1 MNLGDASLRTVTG
14 TPDHQHLKR
23 SRSRLTI
30 VIATAS
36 KPALI
41 HSSSKQS
48 ITASDDY
55 YSLSSGGS
63 SQDDRIAAR
72 YQTPPLQPKS
82 LDKFPA
88 EKPADTTK
96 PSIKVVPHTPPLIHE
111 TPAPRRTAQ
120 QHRIKRKPVSP
131 ESTASPRSA
140 DDEIVS
146 PPTPGFD
153 DTPYIQFALEQLT
166 RDEEVNEALRSEMR
180 NAASQNS
187 YPAERLLPEQVL
199 QQHSDRTKEI
209 VPPSDRRQP
218 SGSPSK
224 NSTDFLVLKQLTATQ
239 VNDNIAVPVYPP
251 EGSLQYP
258 QLNYLPKPLRIFPLL
273 SLTICCLLMG
283 AVMVFSNVWS
293 SHHRGL
299 WHYDGAGTRRY
310 FVLQYLP
317 QLVAIAIEVWL
328 IVVQCALHRILPFMI
343 MHSEKRAGN
352 SVAAFS
358 APLFPTNMLL
368 PNLWCFRHGEP
379 GFGLFFISVWV
390 SLFTVPLQ
398 SCLYQT
404 RYYDIDGSNEWRWTS
419 VQPIAWILFAVYIMI
434 AFTLVFLFYKL
445 RRNPTGLKWDPRSLA
460 DVLVLF
466 QRSNILSYLLGSEI
480 RDLDSTS
487 IPGKRFS
494 LRYWATS
501 KTQGEIF
508 HGIEE
513 HFANLEGF
521 SRAFRIR
528 ESRGGASSSGD
539 PAALDVESQRPY
551 KVSTLDSLRKNVH
564 SPFVR
569 YGWLPW
575 FLKDT
580 FVVAW
585 IVVVT
590 ILMLAFVIVS
600 FVNGPVERG
609 FLPLLPAPTTTDGF
623 SPADFLYSFL
633 PCLIGTVLLLLWQ
646 PIDLY
651 FRALQPFSNLATVR
665 GCQAESSILL
675 DYVACLPGEV
685 TVRAVLAGHYKV
697 AWISFISLMSIT
709 LPVLSGGIF
718 TAQFFVETQDI
729 RMAAS
734 MPGYYALVV
743 FVVLYSL
750 SFLAIWPTKKRSL
763 PHDISTLGQ
772 IISYVYGSQLMD
784 DAAFWQPRSKTD
796 LVTRLLGGLTGD
808 RGSSRYAFG
817 VYTGRDGKEH
827 LGIDRLHRPHSGEM
841 LITTGTIKS

>member
-1 MNLGDASLRTVTG
+1 MNLGDANLRTVT
-14 TPDHQHLKR
+14 T
-23 SRSRLTI
+23 SR
-30 VIATAS
+30 
-36 KPALI
+36 PALV

-55 YSLSSGGS
+55 YSLSSGDS

-82 LDKFPA
+82 VDRFLV
-88 EKPADTTK
+88 EKPTDTTK

-111 TPAPRRTAQ
+111 TPAPGRTAQ
-120 QHRIKRKPVSP
+120 GHIIKRKPVSS
-131 ESTASPRSA
+131 ESTSSPRSA

-166 RDEEVNEALRSEMR
+166 RDEEVNKALRPEMR
-180 NAASQNS
+180 NAASQDS
-187 YPAERLLPEQVL
+187 YPVERLFPEQVL
-199 QQHSDRTKEI
+199 QQHVNHTKETM
-209 VPPSDRRQP
+209 PPSDRIQP

-224 NSTDFLVLKQLTATQ
+224 IFTLFPVLKQLTVAKVT
-239 VNDNIAVPVYPP
+239 NNIAVPAHPP
-251 EGSLQYP
+251 EGSFQYP
-258 QLNYLPKPLRIFPLL
+258 QLNYLPKPLRISSLL
-273 SLTICCLLMG
+273 SLAVCCLLMG
-283 AVMVFSNVWS
+283 AVMIFSNVWS
-293 SHHRGL
+293 LHHRGL

-317 QLVAIAIEVWL
+317 QLVAIAIELWL
-328 IVVQCALHRILPFMI
+328 IVVQCALQRILPFMI
-343 MHSEKRAGN
+343 MHSEKRAAN
-352 SVAAFS
+352 SMAAFG

-379 GFGLFFISVWV
+379 GFGFFFISAWL

-398 SCLYQT
+398 SCSYQT
-404 RYYDIDGSNEWRWTS
+404 RYYDVDGSSEWRWTS
-419 VQPIAWILFAVYIMI
+419 VQPIAWTLFAVYILI
-434 AFTLVFLFYKL
+434 AFTLVLLSYNL
-445 RRNPTGLKWDPRSLA
+445 RRNPTGLKWDPQSIA
-460 DVLVLF
+460 DILVLF
-466 QRSNILSYLLGSEI
+466 QRSNILSCLFGSEI
-480 RDLDSTS
+480 RDFDSTS
-487 IPGKRFS
+487 IPGKKVS

-521 SRAFRIR
+521 SRAFRIK
-528 ESRGGASSSGD
+528 EPRGGASGSRD
-539 PAALDVESQRPY
+539 PDALDIESQRPY

-585 IVVVT
+585 IVIATV
-590 ILMLAFVIVS
+590 LMLAFIIVS
-600 FVNGPVERG
+600 FVNNSVERG
-609 FLPLLPAPTTTDGF
+609 FLPLLPALTTTDGF

-633 PCLIGTVLLLLWQ
+633 PCLIGTVLFLLWQ
-646 PIDLY
+646 PIDFY

-685 TVRAVLAGHYKV
+685 TIRALLAGHYKV
-697 AWISFISLMSIT
+697 AWISFTSVVSIT

-718 TAQFFVETQDI
+718 TAQFFVETQDV

-743 FVVLYSL
+743 FVVLYGL
-750 SFLAIWPTKKRSL
+750 SFLTIWPTKKRSL

-772 IISYVYGSQLMD
+772 IISYVYGSQLMN

-796 LVTRLLGGLTGD
+796 LVTRLLGSLTGD

-817 VYTGRDGKEH
+817 VYRGQDGKEH
-827 LGIDRLHRPHSGEM
+827 LGIDRLHRPNSGEM

>member
-1 MNLGDASLRTVTG
+1 M
-14 TPDHQHLKR
+14 
-23 SRSRLTI
+23 I
-30 VIATAS
+30 IATAS
-36 KPALI
+36 RPALVHI
-41 HSSSKQS
+41 SSKQS

-82 LDKFPA
+82 VDRSHT
-88 EKPADTTK
+88 EKTTDTAK

-111 TPAPRRTAQ
+111 TPALGRTAQ
-120 QHRIKRKPVSP
+120 GQTIKRKPVSS
-131 ESTASPRSA
+131 ETTSSPRSA
-140 DDEIVS
+140 GDEIVS

-166 RDEEVNEALRSEMR
+166 RDEEVNEALRPEMR
-180 NAASQNS
+180 NAASWDS
-187 YPAERLLPEQVL
+187 YPVERLFPEQVL
-199 QQHSDRTKEI
+199 QQHVNRTKEI
-209 VPPSDRRQP
+209 VPPSDRMQP

-224 NSTDFLVLKQLTATQ
+224 IFTLFPVLRQLTVPKVT
-239 VNDNIAVPVYPP
+239 DNVAVPAHPP
-251 EGSLQYP
+251 EGSFHYP
-258 QLNYLPKPLRIFPLL
+258 QLNYLPKPLRISSLLPLA
-273 SLTICCLLMG
+273 ICCLLMG
-283 AVMVFSNVWS
+283 AVMVFSNIWS
-293 SHHRGL
+293 LRHRGL
-299 WHYDGAGTRRY
+299 WHYDGTGTRRY

-328 IVVQCALHRILPFMI
+328 IVVQCALQRILPFMI
-343 MHSEKRAGN
+343 MHSDQRATN
-352 SVAAFS
+352 SMAAFD
-358 APLFPTNMLL
+358 APLFPTNLL
-368 PNLWCFRHGEP
+368 IPNLWCFRHGKP
-379 GFGLFFISVWV
+379 SFGLFFISAWL

-398 SCLYQT
+398 SCSYQT
-404 RYYDIDGSNEWRWTS
+404 RYYDADGSSEWRWTS
-419 VQPIAWILFAVYIMI
+419 VQPIAWTLFAVYILMT
-434 AFTLVFLFYKL
+434 FTLVILYYNL
-445 RRNPTGLKWDPRSLA
+445 RRNPTGLKWDPRSIA

-466 QRSNILSYLLGSEI
+466 QRSNILSSFLGSEI
-480 RDLDSTS
+480 RDFDPTS
-487 IPGKRFS
+487 IPEKKVS

-513 HFANLEGF
+513 HFASLDGF
-521 SRAFRIR
+521 SRASRIK
-528 ESRGGASSSGD
+528 EPRGGPSGSGD
-539 PAALDVESQRPY
+539 PDALDVESQRPY

-585 IVVVT
+585 IVIATV
-590 ILMLAFVIVS
+590 LMLAFVIVS
-600 FVNGPVERG
+600 FVNGSVERG

-633 PCLIGTVLLLLWQ
+633 PCLIGTILFLLWQ
-646 PIDLY
+646 PIDFY

-665 GCQAESSILL
+665 GCRAESSILL

-685 TVRAVLAGHYKV
+685 TIRALLAGHYKL
-697 AWISFISLMSIT
+697 AWISFIGVMSVT
-709 LPVLSGGIF
+709 LPVLSGGIL
-718 TAQFFVETQDI
+718 TAQFFVESQDI

-743 FVVLYSL
+743 FVVLYGL
-750 SFLAIWPTKKRSL
+750 SFLTIWPSKKRSL

-772 IISYVYGSQLMD
+772 VISYVYGSQLMN

-796 LVTRLLGGLTGD
+796 LVTRLLGSLTGD

-827 LGIDRLHRPHSGEM
+827 LGIDRLHRPNSGEM